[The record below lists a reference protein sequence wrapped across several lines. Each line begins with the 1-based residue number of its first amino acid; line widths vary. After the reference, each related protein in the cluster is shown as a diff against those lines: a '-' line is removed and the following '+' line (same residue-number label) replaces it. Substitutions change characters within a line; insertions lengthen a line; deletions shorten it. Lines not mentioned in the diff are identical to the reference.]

1 MDAGERRRT
10 EESDIEAVAGALEGA
25 PISLAVLFGSH
36 ARDEARATSDVDLA
50 VAFDDSLSSVE
61 RTRARLALIE
71 RLSRALE
78 TDAVDV
84 IPLERAPDALV
95 EEIRRDGVFL
105 RGSRDELDARYL
117 PDRMTARREEPE
129 GFDDLLADLDGIV

>member
-1 MDAGERRRT
+1 MDAGEQSGT
-10 EESDIEAVAGALEGA
+10 EEIDLEAVAGALEGA

-36 ARDEARATSDVDLA
+36 ARDEARAASDVDLA
-50 VAFDDSLSSVE
+50 VSFDDSLSSIQ

-71 RLSRALE
+71 RLGRTLE

-105 RGSRDELDARYL
+105 RGSKDDLDARY
-117 PDRMTARREEPE
+117 PRGRTTDRGERLEA
-129 GFDDLLADLDGIV
+129 FDDLLDDLHGIV